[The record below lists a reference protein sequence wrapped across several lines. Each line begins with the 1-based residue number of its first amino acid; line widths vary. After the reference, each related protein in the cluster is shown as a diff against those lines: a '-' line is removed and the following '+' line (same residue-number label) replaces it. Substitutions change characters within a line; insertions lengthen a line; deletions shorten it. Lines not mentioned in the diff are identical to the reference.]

1 MSHISTDINRINEIL
16 NETINTIENN
26 REEIFD
32 IVQHARNECKKN
44 KEELGKVQEKVG
56 KVIEEVDVLEIEEK
70 RSRSKLAFVSKN
82 FQKYSEEDIRN
93 AYEKANELRILLTL
107 KREEERNL
115 IERRAEFEVR
125 LKESIMVLEKAENI
139 NKQVGVAMEYLKGN
153 LYDILTTVDD
163 LSKKQLLGIKIIEA
177 QEEERQRLARDMHDG
192 PAQSMANI
200 LVKAELCERLLTN
213 DKERTKLELVELKN
227 IARGNLQEIR
237 KLIYDLRPMAL
248 DDLGL
253 IPTLER
259 YIYNF
264 QKETCIVV
272 DLVVLGNIKNIQPV
286 FEIAIF
292 RIVQEALN
300 NIQKH
305 SNANNV
311 NIIIEET
318 LERFNLMVSDDGVG
332 FDLDSYNNG
341 GDIRDGGFGL
351 ISMKERAELI
361 NGKLEIKSSPGMG
374 TRIYLSMP
382 LIKGEDYNE

>member
-26 REEIFD
+26 REELFD

-44 KEELGKVQEKVG
+44 KEELEKVQEKVG

-125 LKESIMVLEKAENI
+125 LKESILVLEKAENI

-153 LYDILTTVDD
+153 LDDILTTVDD

-361 NGKLEIKSSPGMG
+361 NGKLEIKASPGMG

>member
-1 MSHISTDINRINEIL
+1 MSHIPTDIKRINEIL
-16 NETINTIENN
+16 TETITTIETN

-44 KEELGKVQEKVG
+44 KEELIKVKEKVG

-70 RSRSKLAFVSKN
+70 RSRAKLAFVSKN
-82 FQKYSEEDIRN
+82 FHEYCEEDIRN
-93 AYEKANELRILLTL
+93 AYVKANELRILLTL
-107 KREEERNL
+107 KREEERGL
-115 IERRAEFEVR
+115 IEKRGELEVR
-125 LKESIMVLEKAENI
+125 LKESEEVLKKAENI
-139 NKQVGVAMEYLKGN
+139 NKQIGVAMEYLKGN
-153 LYDILTTVDD
+153 LDDILTTVDD
-163 LSKKQLLGIKIIEA
+163 LSKKQLLGIKILEA

-192 PAQSMANI
+192 PAQSMAN
-200 LVKAELCERLLTN
+200 LVVKTELCERLLLT
-213 DKERTKLELVELKN
+213 DKDRTKLELNELKSV
-227 IARGNLQEIR
+227 ARDNLQEIR
-237 KLIYDLRPMAL
+237 KIIYDLRPMAL

-253 IPTLER
+253 VPTLER

-264 QKETCIVV
+264 QKATSIMVELNVF
-272 DLVVLGNIKNIQPV
+272 GNIKKIEPI

-318 LERFNLMVSDDGVG
+318 FERFNLMVSDDGVG
-332 FDLDSYNNG
+332 FDLQSYNND

-351 ISMKERAELI
+351 ISMKERAQLI

-374 TRIYLSMP
+374 TKIFLAMP
-382 LIKGEDYNE
+382 LIKGEDYNA

>member
-1 MSHISTDINRINEIL
+1 
-16 NETINTIENN
+16 
-26 REEIFD
+26 
-32 IVQHARNECKKN
+32 
-44 KEELGKVQEKVG
+44 
-56 KVIEEVDVLEIEEK
+56 
-70 RSRSKLAFVSKN
+70 
-82 FQKYSEEDIRN
+82 
-93 AYEKANELRILLTL
+93 
-107 KREEERNL
+107 
-115 IERRAEFEVR
+115 
-125 LKESIMVLEKAENI
+125 MVLEKAENI

-341 GDIRDGGFGL
+341 GDIRD
-351 ISMKERAELI
+351 R
-361 NGKLEIKSSPGMG
+361 KSVV
-374 TRIYLSMP
+374 
-382 LIKGEDYNE
+382 